1 MPEITLQNKITPI
14 AAISVGKVNGKI
26 VDDLDYE
33 MDSNADVDLNLVM
46 NSKYEMIE
54 IQGTGEKGTFSTIE
68 LNEMIE
74 LGKNCIE
81 KIFIEQEKVMK
92 NYER

>member
-1 MPEITLQNKITPI
+1 MPEIILQNRITPI
-14 AAISVGKVNGKI
+14 AAISVGKVNGEI
-26 VDDLDYE
+26 VEDLDYE

-54 IQGTGEKGTFSTIE
+54 IQGTGEKGTFSALE

-74 LGKNCIE
+74 LGKKCIE
-81 KIFIEQEKVMK
+81 KIFVEQEKVLK
-92 NYER
+92 NYDR

>member
-1 MPEITLQNKITPI
+1 MQNKITPI
-14 AAISVGKVNGKI
+14 AAISVGKVNGEI
-26 VDDLDYE
+26 VEDLDYE

-54 IQGTGEKGTFSTIE
+54 IQGTGEKGTFSVSE

-74 LGKNCIE
+74 LGKKCIE
-81 KIFIEQEKVMK
+81 KIFTEQEKVLK
-92 NYER
+92 NYDR